1 MNRKIE
7 FLGTKQVRY
16 QLDDG
21 TTAMIMWHVVS
32 VRIPI
37 ASVRRLTMQ
46 GNKVV
51 FEEEHSYNE
60 KANGKRTDLVYK
72 ATSTG

>member
-32 VRIPI
+32 VHIPT
-37 ASVRRLTMQ
+37 ASVRRLTM
-46 GNKVV
+46 
-51 FEEEHSYNE
+51 
-60 KANGKRTDLVYK
+60 
-72 ATSTG
+72 